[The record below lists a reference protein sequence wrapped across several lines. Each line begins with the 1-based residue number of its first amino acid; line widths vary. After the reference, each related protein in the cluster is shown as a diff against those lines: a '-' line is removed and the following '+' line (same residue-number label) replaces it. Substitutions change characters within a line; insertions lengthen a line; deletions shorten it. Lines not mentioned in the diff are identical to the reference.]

1 MPKALASMSLAELGD
16 EMNTVVT
23 NARNVLERAQKDGRN
38 EDALTEAEM
47 AEIKQFTDQIVPI
60 KEQQASKQA
69 FRNRLTDLSDAEA
82 LMKEHN
88 NKRTPNQQTKE
99 NTKGELQ
106 KMVWENS
113 AAKHLSREYWPTQ
126 QFGCDD
132 YGVATEAYLR
142 GFTEGK
148 GLVASQG
155 PSKMP
160 AWMAASLG
168 LSSSDEQRG
177 GYFVVGE
184 QFSTEVLKNVDD
196 NVYMQGLSKVI
207 MMPPGTQNY
216 NIRVRTARAS
226 SFVFAN
232 ENTDIS
238 STFDSSLK
246 YGKRVIT
253 PNYFQGSVIMSKDL
267 LRNYPGAEGMIINE
281 LGINASQVLEQ
292 AYLYADGNQKPLG
305 VMVTSDNGIDS
316 TRNLT
321 SDRTAYFSFDSF
333 VKLKYA
339 LKPKYRKSATW
350 MLHRLM
356 LQEVA
361 LLKDGDGRYLWE
373 PSRQVGSPDSILGLP
388 FIESEWMPSS
398 LTTGGFYTILG
409 DFQYYYI
416 VWDMAMEMQRL
427 VEMRAYTNEFVYLFR
442 CKLDGAPVL
451 PEAFVRGVLA

>member
-16 EMNTVVT
+16 EMNNVVT
-23 NARNVLERAQKDGRN
+23 NARNVLERAKKDGRD
-38 EDALTEAEM
+38 EDALTDAEM
-47 AEIKQFTDQIVPI
+47 AEVKAFTDQIAPI
-60 KEQQASKQA
+60 KGLQSTKQD
-69 FRNRLTDLSDAEA
+69 FHNRLSDLSGAEA
-82 LMKEHN
+82 LMQNHN
-88 NKRTPNQQTKE
+88 KKRTPNQQNRESTKAD
-99 NTKGELQ
+99 LQ

-113 AAKHLSREYWPTQ
+113 AAKHLPREYWPTQ
-126 QFGCDD
+126 QYGSDD
-132 YGVATEAYLR
+132 YSMATSAFLR
-142 GFTEGK
+142 GYTEGK
-148 GLVASQG
+148 GLVASNG
-155 PSKMP
+155 PSTIP
-160 AWMAASLG
+160 AQMAASLG
-168 LSSSDEQRG
+168 LSASDEQRG

-184 QFSTEVLKNVDD
+184 QFSTEILKNVDD
-196 NVYMQGLSKVI
+196 NVYMQGLSRVI
-207 MMPPGTQNY
+207 MMPPGSQNY

-238 STFDSSLK
+238 TTFDTSLK

-267 LRNYPGAEGMIINE
+267 LRNYPGAESMVISE

-292 AYLYADGNQKPLG
+292 AFLTGDGNQKPMG
-305 VMVTSDNGIDS
+305 VLTTSNDGIDS
-316 TRNLT
+316 SRNLT

-333 VKLKYA
+333 VKLKYG
-339 LKPKYRKSATW
+339 LKPKYRRSATW

-373 PSRQVGSPDSILGLP
+373 PSRQVGSPDTILGLP

-409 DFQYYYI
+409 DFQYYYV

-442 CKLDGAPVL
+442 CKLDAAPVL